1 MKKIVKLLLLLLLVM
16 FMIWPI
22 YYFINKKNSG
32 LINYSMDK
40 PFKRD
45 IQNFIICSGIISPK
59 DEVEIKSRVSGILE
73 KIYVKLGDSVFE
85 NQIIAKIK
93 IIPDIGQLSNA
104 ESKLKLAKI
113 NFENQKKQYTRS
125 SFLFKKG
132 IISKSDFEEEENA
145 FLNSQ
150 EKLNNSQKEFRII
163 KSGDNSSNKHSNTS
177 IISTIDGIII
187 GLPTKIGSTIIQSNN
202 FNDGTTVA
210 KIADMSEMIFEG
222 NVKEY
227 EVADLQVG
235 MKVSIKSAMGNFK
248 EEGLLSEISKSGK
261 NVDGMIMFNIKS
273 KLKTSK
279 LDKTGFS
286 ANAKI
291 LTKERKNVLCIKEEW
306 LSFKNDSSYIYI
318 HKTKSE
324 FDKKH
329 INIGLSDGVYSE
341 VLSGLSGDETIR
353 VYDR

>member
-1 MKKIVKLLLLLLLVM
+1 MVKYSLKKT
-16 FMIWPI
+16 
-22 YYFINKKNSG
+22 
-32 LINYSMDK
+32 
-40 PFKRD
+40 FKGD
-45 IQNFIICSGIISPK
+45 IQNFIICSGIILPK
-59 DEVEIKSRVSGILE
+59 EEVEIKSRVSGILE
-73 KIYVKLGDSVFE
+73 EIYVKVGDSVYK
-85 NQIIAKIK
+85 NQVIAKVK

-104 ESKLKLAKI
+104 ESKIKLAKI

-125 SFLFKKG
+125 SFLFEKG

-150 EKLNNSQKEFRII
+150 EKLINAQKEFRII
-163 KSGDNSSNKHSNTS
+163 KSGDYSSNKHSNTS
-177 IISTIDGIII
+177 IVSTINGIII

-210 KIADMSEMIFEG
+210 KIADMNEMIFDG

-227 EVADLQVG
+227 EVADLKVG
-235 MKVSIKSAMGNFK
+235 MEVSIKSSLGNFK
-248 EEGLLSEISKSGK
+248 EKGLLSEISKSGE

-306 LSFKNDSSYIYI
+306 LSFKNDSSYVYI
-318 HKTKSE
+318 HKSDSE
-324 FDKKH
+324 FEKKY
-329 INIGLSDGVYSE
+329 INIGLSDGIYAE
-341 VLSGLSGDETIR
+341 VSSGLSGDETIR
-353 VYDR
+353 VYDK